1 MSLGYWFNS
10 ISGVRLS
17 FGTNTFRPAVWYDA
31 DKMTILSLRS
41 DYLVNLTSCFS
52 GYDPDRL
59 FDMIGIVGVGAAFPT
74 NVTDAKTTYTAIVGM
89 QAKFNINR
97 RLSIFVEPRGSFFG
111 DKVDGKKC
119 SAKFDAA
126 ANLLVGTTYSF

>member
-31 DKMTILSLRS
+31 DKVTILSLRS

-89 QAKFNINR
+89 QAK
-97 RLSIFVEPRGSFFG
+97 
-111 DKVDGKKC
+111 VDGKKC

>member
-1 MSLGYWFNS
+1 
-10 ISGVRLS
+10 
-17 FGTNTFRPAVWYDA
+17 
-31 DKMTILSLRS
+31 MTDNFEFRS